1 MNLLHP
7 EDHTLTFIPQQSLDA
22 LCAVEI
28 SSKEL
33 LLCFS
38 AIGVYVDSQGR
49 RSRQQELMWPAVPT
63 TACEWNIEADEI
75 MQVPSFLAGLLKNKH
90 LSVSPPGYNAPYLSV
105 YSENAIDV
113 FDVNNMEWIQTIP
126 LKKVGEDTALPLAP
140 PAGCTSHLT
149 SCPPPTALLRF
160 DR

>member
-1 MNLLHP
+1 MCIYVLPNAALFPPPRSVHGDTSPVNLLHP

-63 TACEWNIEADEI
+63 TACEQKI
-75 MQVPSFLAGLLKNKH
+75 
-90 LSVSPPGYNAPYLSV
+90 
-105 YSENAIDV
+105 
-113 FDVNNMEWIQTIP
+113 
-126 LKKVGEDTALPLAP
+126 
-140 PAGCTSHLT
+140 
-149 SCPPPTALLRF
+149 
-160 DR
+160 

>member
-1 MNLLHP
+1 MLTNTYLSPPSSSACSVHGDTSPVHLLHP

-63 TACEWNIEADEI
+63 TACEWNVEADDF
-75 MQVPSFLAGLLKNKH
+75 MQMPLFIAKLLKKT
-90 LSVSPPGYNAPYLSV
+90 SVCL
-105 YSENAIDV
+105 ITRL
-113 FDVNNMEWIQTIP
+113 QRP
-126 LKKVGEDTALPLAP
+126 LPVGVQRER
-140 PAGCTSHLT
+140 H
-149 SCPPPTALLRF
+149 
-160 DR
+160 